1 MRMEAGPRPRAMKN
15 PISEFPPPIVS
26 AMEQRMRPGRLSESG
41 FLDNSEHLI
50 DVIDRDLESLANVGI
65 TPTQIADSLEAAVAQ
80 AFRVKSPFDLWNP
93 GVRIGPWE
101 LRGESWRGTQ
111 DCPFVN
117 ADGVVCHG
125 ESYSQWDFSLIN
137 IRKRTFLAFPGLAIH
152 LIREHRFFEGNVPH
166 RVDPLVACEVL
177 DVETSERRYVE
188 PEKLS
193 ECIVESTW
201 RSGVRFFLKSRRA
214 NEHVGLPIRR
224 AHGHLRFAV
233 ERLKYHLVH
242 RFQRNWVDD
251 PTFGRLEYYDRS
263 RWHGNWMFP
272 PAGENVAIFL
282 PGDRRGLSPGV
293 RDFFETLPDRFD
305 SILSTLRPRL
315 DEIFRRW
322 LQRPLGESLWDDL
335 ELTRLEGINPSAQPP
350 EWNMVFE
357 LRDEHAE
364 SLWIT
369 VLLVGDSLQ
378 VAIVDVNTE

>member
-305 SILSTLRPRL
+305 SILHPSATTRRDLSTLVAAAARRVAVGRPGANP
-315 DEIFRRW
+315 IGGHKS
-322 LQRPLGESLWDDL
+322 QRATTG
-335 ELTRLEGINPSAQPP
+335 
-350 EWNMVFE
+350 M
-357 LRDEHAE
+357 EHA
-364 SLWIT
+364 LRAT
-369 VLLVGDSLQ
+369 RRARRVPLDYRVTRRRLPAGGDRRS
-378 VAIVDVNTE
+378 EH